1 MQKIILLTLL
11 CLGITFNSS
20 AQNNKIYVSKHG
32 GTKKL
37 LTFGK
42 TGYNYYHFSN
52 NSKQCDTLICS
63 GSGYEKCKI
72 DSDII
77 KLTEENAVNYKLY
90 NAAMKSV
97 TKHCRKSK
105 KGEGGFNFYQGDKT
119 LVIRYK
125 NADRKGN
132 ADIEIAVIELH

>member
-11 CLGITFNSS
+11 CLGIAFNST

-42 TGYNYYHFSN
+42 TGYNHYRFTN
-52 NSKQCDTLICS
+52 NSKLCDTLICS
-63 GSGYEKCKI
+63 GSGNEKCTI
-72 DSDII
+72 DRGII
-77 KLTEENAVNYKLY
+77 ELSEENAVNYKLY

-105 KGEGGFNFYQGDKT
+105 KSEGGFNFYEGDKT
-119 LVIRYK
+119 LVIKYK

-132 ADIEIAVIELH
+132 ADIEISVIQLF